1 MKIKDAFKQTVILVS
16 SDPPFKVSIACFTT
30 VPLKA
35 LPDKVCKLSMIIILF
50 ILEKNSEVKSQ
61 DLVE

>member
-1 MKIKDAFKQTVILVS
+1 MNTVCPNEHYTVKGLTVRVMS

-35 LPDKVCKLSMIIILF
+35 LPDKVCKLSMF
-50 ILEKNSEVKSQ
+50 IMLYNNV
-61 DLVE
+61 V